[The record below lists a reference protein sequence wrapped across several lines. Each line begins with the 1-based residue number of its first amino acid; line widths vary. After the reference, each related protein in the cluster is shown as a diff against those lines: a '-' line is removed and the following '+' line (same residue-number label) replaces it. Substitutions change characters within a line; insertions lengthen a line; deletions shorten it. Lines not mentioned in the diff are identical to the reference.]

1 MSDIQRDFERVE
13 RSLSNLSSHLRYV
26 MTDGTDVR
34 PKLYGLDEN
43 VDKLEK
49 DVRKIRKKL
58 EFRQIS

>member
-1 MSDIQRDFERVE
+1 MSDIQRDVERVE
-13 RSLSNLSSHLRYV
+13 RSLSNLSSHLRYA

>member
-1 MSDIQRDFERVE
+1 MSDIQRDVERVE

-26 MTDGTDVR
+26 MTDRTDVR